1 MHILHMLFIFCILFA
16 YYFAYYCA
24 YFAYRITCIL
34 CIFCILLYIFDA
46 YYFAYSYAYSAY
58 FRRCILCILCILNYA
73 YCAYSA
79 YSGWKKSQGNQG
91 FHCLLPLA
99 LLLGPPSQGPAVH
112 VPPLTTITTV
122 CWFIAERSIK
132 VSCFSTHGKWYCP
145 CSTHWNKRKSS
156 QYGGHWNHIQNLCL
170 FPAFVDDCRLT
181 LSKPGWGG

>member
-1 MHILHMLFIFCILFA
+1 MHIILHILMHILHISV
-16 YYFAYYCA
+16 
-24 YFAYRITCIL
+24 
-34 CIFCILLYIFDA
+34 D
-46 YYFAYSYAYSAY
+46 
-58 FRRCILCILCILNYA
+58 A
-73 YCAYSA
+73 YCAYCA
-79 YSGWKKSQGNQG
+79 YWTMHIVHILHILDEKSLSQGNQG

>member
-1 MHILHMLFIFCILFA
+1 MHIILHILMHILHISV
-16 YYFAYYCA
+16 
-24 YFAYRITCIL
+24 
-34 CIFCILLYIFDA
+34 D
-46 YYFAYSYAYSAY
+46 
-58 FRRCILCILCILNYA
+58 A
-73 YCAYSA
+73 YCAYCA
-79 YSGWKKSQGNQG
+79 YWTMHIVHILHIMDEKSLSQGNQG

-122 CWFIAERSIK
+122 CWFIAESSGK